1 VAIKFG
7 EIDNIK
13 DTRECFIGD
22 VFLSNKTGTKLLVF
36 LGAKQKENSKWELN
50 LGISRNIETADDF
63 KNIHYEYSDDNIQYS
78 FIFSIEVNID
88 KKMEF
93 SDDFGKCFMTEY
105 PKPLFG
111 TATRNDFYSVD
122 YIKVKEIKEDNVY
135 FEITYK

>member
-1 VAIKFG
+1 MAIKFG